1 MWYIVIDFT
10 RNVGSYLPSQ
20 FLGINFV
27 KLLISFCWHVYES
40 VVRSELKAVLH
51 YYMNTSFKRSVARRV
66 TVLLAPQ
73 TLVIMFVI
81 LSKES
86 FKKKAVRYSIKQRIK
101 LLLLQKE
108 ANTTMQWSQVKT
120 FEFVFIACRQFFF
133 VLFLW
138 DKFWCF
144 YHFFELWI
152 EKKNVLF
159 MEIYE
164 PMEKGN
170 FL

>member
-1 MWYIVIDFT
+1 MSEWIMW
-10 RNVGSYLPSQ
+10 LPTDDYFML
-20 FLGINFV
+20 FL
-27 KLLISFCWHVYES
+27 L
-40 VVRSELKAVLH
+40 
-51 YYMNTSFKRSVARRV
+51 
-66 TVLLAPQ
+66 LLAASEASLTPR

-86 FKKKAVRYSIKQRIK
+86 FKTKAVCYSIKQRIK

-120 FEFVFIACRQFFF
+120 FKFVFIVWRQFFF
-133 VLFLW
+133 CLFLW

-144 YHFFELWI
+144 YHFSELSNL
-152 EKKNVLF
+152 KKIYILF

-164 PMEKGN
+164 PMEKWN
-170 FL
+170 FSLTKYTIIRWKRRRKKLIF

>member
-1 MWYIVIDFT
+1 MEYFERKTTFT
-10 RNVGSYLPSQ
+10 GFIIYTSY
-20 FLGINFV
+20 
-27 KLLISFCWHVYES
+27 
-40 VVRSELKAVLH
+40 
-51 YYMNTSFKRSVARRV
+51 KRSVARRV
-66 TVLLAPQ
+66 TVLLTHQ

-144 YHFFELWI
+144 YHFSVASNLSCVKLRHRFIFAKYIFHGNIYTNIYIPMKSSILSLTKYAI
-152 EKKNVLF
+152 F
-159 MEIYE
+159 M
-164 PMEKGN
+164 
-170 FL
+170 